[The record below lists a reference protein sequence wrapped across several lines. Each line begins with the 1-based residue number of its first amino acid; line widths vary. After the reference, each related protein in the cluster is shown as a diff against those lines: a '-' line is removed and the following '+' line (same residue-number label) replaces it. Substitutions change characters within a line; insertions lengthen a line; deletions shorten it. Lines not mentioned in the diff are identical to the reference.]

1 MPIKFKL
8 VGQTSNKKYYE
19 ITDNFEGPINLNLL
33 QELFKFHGLDSNEI
47 EKVRFII
54 DSEQIKNSENSY
66 NIKADEYRGIFVF
79 TSEIEIR
86 TKLQEIFMKNGKE
99 IDTQQ
104 QTSPRQ
110 ISHQSVI
117 QTVIPLEQFEPL
129 TNNNFGK
136 VQVVNEPYLT
146 LSEKLDSSTILKNEP
161 VEKQSFSSATLLGES
176 KAFPNNE
183 PYLTLSD
190 KLDSS
195 TMLKNEPVMTPEIID
210 TMNKKTVNLFSQPDF
225 KTLLNIFLTN
235 PGVIRDFSK
244 YVQHCDII
252 VDSNN
257 NSWEELSIEKQ
268 IEYNHLADKLEEFNL
283 GKPRELLLSRLVKYS
298 GHLNLTLRSILSE

>member
-33 QELFKFHGLDSNEI
+33 QELFKFHGLDSSEI
-47 EKVRFII
+47 EKVRFIT
-54 DSEQIKNSENSY
+54 DSEQIKNSDKSY
-66 NIKADEYRGIFVF
+66 IVKADEDRGIFVF

-99 IDTQQ
+99 VDTQQ
-104 QTSPRQ
+104 QKSPQ
-110 ISHQSVI
+110 QTQSKPITEHV
-117 QTVIPLEQFEPL
+117 VQFQPL
-129 TNNNFGK
+129 TSNEKK
-136 VQVVNEPYLT
+136 V
-146 LSEKLDSSTILKNEP
+146 
-161 VEKQSFSSATLLGES
+161 
-176 KAFPNNE
+176 
-183 PYLTLSD
+183 
-190 KLDSS
+190 
-195 TMLKNEPVMTPEIID
+195 PVMTPEIID
-210 TMNKKTVNLFSQPDF
+210 MMNKKTVSLFSQPDF

-244 YVQHCDII
+244 YVQHCDI
-252 VDSNN
+252 VVNN
-257 NSWEELSIEKQ
+257 NNNWDELSVEKQ
-268 IEYNHLADKLEEFNL
+268 TEYNMLADKLEEYNL

>member
-1 MPIKFKL
+1 VFKRL
-8 VGQTSNKKYYE
+8 GNKKYYE

-66 NIKADEYRGIFVF
+66 NIKADEDRGIFVF

-136 VQVVNEPYLT
+136 AQVV
-146 LSEKLDSSTILKNEP
+146 KEP

-195 TMLKNEPVMTPEIID
+195 TILKNEPVMTPEIID